1 MINIDPEQAITYGN
15 EIITDAGSYSS
26 EIKVIYDI
34 ITDLKNSW
42 SGTAAQRFTDN
53 VESYKQS
60 FEELG
65 QYLNDVGELLVA
77 IGKDYNSLEENL

>member
-15 EIITDAGSYSS
+15 EIITDAGSYNS

-34 ITDLKNSW
+34 ITDLKNAW
-42 SGTAAQRFTDN
+42 SGQAASRFTEN
-53 VESYKQS
+53 VEAYKAD
-60 FEELG
+60 FEQLG

-77 IGKDYNSLEENL
+77 IGKDYNNLEENL